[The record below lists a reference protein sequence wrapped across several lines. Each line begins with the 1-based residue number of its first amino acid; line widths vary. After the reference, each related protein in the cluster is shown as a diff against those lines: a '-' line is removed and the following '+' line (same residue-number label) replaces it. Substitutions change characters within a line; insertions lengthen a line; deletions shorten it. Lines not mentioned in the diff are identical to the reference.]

1 VSLGLAGD
9 LLRLPEHDLGRDSRL
24 TRLRALASLQGARSS
39 LVIDKMAIMTSWRD
53 YQEEA
58 AAFFRTLELEATTD
72 ESISGARGAHAVDV
86 AVRSRRAGI
95 TQLWIVE
102 CKLWRRSVGKLH
114 VAALGNIVQDVGADR
129 GILLSESGFQAG
141 AVRLAAHSNITLASL
156 TDLRDNAEHEL
167 MMIALDWLRIRITE
181 LERARAVENVMH
193 QDKPRFNGLFSRGA
207 PVQFFWPSKVSS
219 RPSLTSGRC
228 SAPSSLRARLGL
240 KRPSHPTL
248 ASCSPP

>member
-1 VSLGLAGD
+1 MSLGLAGD

-207 PVQFFWPSKVSS
+207 PVQFF
-219 RPSLTSGRC
+219 
-228 SAPSSLRARLGL
+228 
-240 KRPSHPTL
+240 
-248 ASCSPP
+248 